1 MADVNEEFIA
11 EYARVVGNAHIAI
24 EDGIGS
30 LTTPGSALFNL
41 NQLSLL
47 ATTRL
52 PAFGVVQTGA
62 NTGFNVTVD
71 SSDPTFLRVSS
82 GTIAYNGNLI
92 NVSAQRVSIK
102 KAFAGTYSSSYVY
115 GMRIGFP
122 YAEAQNTAGQIYST
136 VLSEDAKEGDTEI
149 YVENIDTYIELGFPL
164 TAYIGVNTYIVF
176 DGHNSDKSA
185 LTIDPAINGG
195 VLSNGSTVGDVIFDS
210 GTRVNFIY
218 EPKVKALYGLPV
230 STITNDPDLFN
241 YYPLMPSSWLPIAD
255 ILIENPNSP
264 VVATFGASDAIL
276 RTATDYPPANSA
288 TPIFTNDDA
297 KIITT
302 SINVAKSELINN
314 KNRASVS
321 DAIVA
326 LDQYTTALQD
336 ESGLT
341 FREFWGTRP
350 FKATTYFGKGT
361 SFQGLERF
369 EFSNNFSK
377 AYFDITGQDVQRTF
391 AIFRGDL
398 YAFPTTIYGN
408 APASLTLN
416 SYRGIGTS
424 SSLTRG
430 TYTYGVS
437 AVTASGETPA
447 IYNSVVSFDTTNSNY
462 INELQW
468 QSVGGALFYHIYRKS
483 NISGEQTEYRLTS
496 VGQVT
501 GSGIGTTGIVGSA
514 GTGLSTNFSA
524 FKITT
529 TNNFQLGGLQLRLR
543 ATGTGITNTS
553 AEVQIRLYSNDSG
566 TNKPN
571 ALIGSFDSIPFSK
584 IVVDSNGDQTTSF
597 QNFITKLDYKTTA
610 TTFWIVM
617 KMSAQPS
624 TGSIQVQ
631 TSASGTNAYATT
643 TSGSPI
649 PANWT
654 LANNVSLHHKPLG
667 FLDNGRAGTNSV
679 RRGVYLTGAKTFEP
693 RRLRI
698 YIPEITEFPSPTG
711 SSFTRGDIPIYGLDS
726 TDTTE
731 TKNELIVTVV
741 AKLGDTETTLT
752 QTIPQGTTRGTSFL
766 LGTEDQIFDSVSDVQ
781 VSPGANLQTQQN
793 GAIYWSI
800 YDMFTVETQP

>member
-47 ATTRL
+47 ATTKL

-82 GTIAYNGNLI
+82 GTVAYNGNLI
-92 NVSAQRVSIK
+92 NVTSQRISIK
-102 KAFAGTYSSSYVY
+102 KAFAGSYSSSYVY

-122 YAEAQNTAGQIYST
+122 YSEAQNTAGQIYST
-136 VLSEDAKEGDTEI
+136 VLSQDAKEGDTEI
-149 YVENIDTYIELGFPL
+149 YVENIATYIELGLPL
-164 TAYIGVNTYIVF
+164 TAYIGVNTYVVF
-176 DGHNSDKSA
+176 DGYNAAKTA
-185 LTIDPAINGG
+185 FTIDPAINGG
-195 VLSNGSTVGDVIFDS
+195 VLSNGSTTGDIIFDS

-218 EPKVKALYGLPV
+218 EPKAKALYGLPV
-230 STITNDPDLFN
+230 STISNDPELFN

-255 ILIENPNSP
+255 VLIVNPGTP
-264 VVATFGASDAIL
+264 EVATFGLSDAIL
-276 RTATDYPPANSA
+276 RTSMDYPPANST

-297 KIITT
+297 KVITA
-302 SINVAKSELINN
+302 SINVAKSELVNN

-321 DAIVA
+321 DAITA

-377 AYFDITGQDVQRTF
+377 AYFDITGQDIQRTF

-408 APASLTLN
+408 APASLALN
-416 SYRGIGTS
+416 SYKALGTAS
-424 SSLTRG
+424 TLTRG

-447 IYNSVVSFDTTNSNY
+447 VYNSVLSFDTTNSNY

-468 QSVGGALFYHIYRKS
+468 GSVAGALFYHIYRKS

-496 VGQVT
+496 IGQVT
-501 GSGIGTTGIVGSA
+501 GSGTGTTGIVGYA
-514 GTGLSTNFSA
+514 GTGLSTNFTA
-524 FKITT
+524 YKIST

-543 ATGTGITNTS
+543 ATGTGVTNST
-553 AEVQIRLYSNDSG
+553 AEVQIKLYSNDG
-566 TNKPN
+566 ATGKPN

-584 IVVDSNGDQTTSF
+584 IILDGKGDATTAF
-597 QNFITKLDYKTTA
+597 QNFVTKLDYKTTSTA
-610 TTFWIVM
+610 FWVVM
-617 KMSAQPS
+617 KLSAQPS
-624 TGSIQVQ
+624 TGTIQVQ

-643 TSGSPI
+643 TAPSPI

-654 LANNVSLHHKPLG
+654 LANSVSLHHKPLG
-667 FLDNGRAGTNSV
+667 FLDYGRSGSTSV
-679 RRGVYLTGAKTFEP
+679 RRGVYLTDSKTYEP

-698 YIPEITEFPSPTG
+698 YIPNISDFPTPTG
-711 SSFTRGDIPIYGLDS
+711 SSFTRGDIPIYGLSS
-726 TDTTE
+726 TDSTE

-766 LGTEDQIFDSVSDVQ
+766 LGTEDQIFDSVTDVQ
-781 VSPGANLQTQQN
+781 VAPGANLQTQQN